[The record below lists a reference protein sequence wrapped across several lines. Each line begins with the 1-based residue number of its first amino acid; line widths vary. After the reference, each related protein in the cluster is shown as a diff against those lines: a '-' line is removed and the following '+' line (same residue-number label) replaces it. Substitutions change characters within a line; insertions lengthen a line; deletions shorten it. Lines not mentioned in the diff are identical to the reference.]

1 MLLNLP
7 LSFPYTFCSVP
18 EGHDEA
24 NNVVEYTWGA
34 ENRKMGEE
42 FLWHDDL
49 ARKVHGIDLEAAN
62 RMSGARFSVLLGP
75 VARLERALTQFMLDR
90 HTERGYTEVSVPF
103 IVSRSTLEGTG
114 QLPKFEDDLF
124 QVR

>member
-1 MLLNLP
+1 MPSLLSPN
-7 LSFPYTFCSVP
+7 FCSVP
-18 EGHDEA
+18 EGHDESH
-24 NNVVEYTWGA
+24 NVVEFTWGA
-34 ENRKMGEE
+34 ENRKIGEE
-42 FLWHDDL
+42 YLWHDDL